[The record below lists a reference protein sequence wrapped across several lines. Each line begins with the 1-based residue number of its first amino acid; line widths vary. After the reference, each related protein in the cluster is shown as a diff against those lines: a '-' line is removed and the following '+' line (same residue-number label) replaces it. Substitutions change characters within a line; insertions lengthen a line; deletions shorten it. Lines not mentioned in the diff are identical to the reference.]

1 MTCFRDQVHGLAG
14 KRVRLGRGGPDERK
28 GTLVGV
34 YDDFLA
40 VFCDDGCLVYYP
52 MHHLKSMTELINTDT
67 TNAEPLELPEEYNS
81 IRPTFTEMMKA
92 FTGKKVQVYDH
103 GPESATGFVFEVG
116 DDYVK
121 LVTSP
126 DEMVHYP
133 FFHIRSIRLWKAK
146 AKDENK
152 DGKDGG
158 KEGKDGKE
166 GKEGK
171 DGKRDD
177 KASVKSVS
185 AETVCEVADEARVE
199 AKGSA
204 LTRSEQFSLYF
215 PKSEAKTDR
224 KKKRS

>member
-34 YDDFLA
+34 YDDFMA

-52 MHHLKSMTELINTDT
+52 LHHLKSMTELINSDT
-67 TNAEPLELPEEYNS
+67 SNTEPLELPEEYNS
-81 IRPTFTEMMKA
+81 IRPTFTEMMKT

-116 DDYVK
+116 DDYAK

-133 FFHIRSIRLWKAK
+133 FFHIRSVRLWKAK

-152 DGKDGG
+152 GGKD
-158 KEGKDGKE
+158 
-166 GKEGK
+166 GK

-177 KASVKSVS
+177 KASVKTAAV
-185 AETVCEVADEARVE
+185 ETVCEVAEE
-199 AKGSA
+199 AKGST

-215 PKSEAKTDR
+215 PKSEEKSDR